1 MKASSSFLK
10 KRTKKLLSPGYPS
23 AERSATAL
31 IKVFLLLFFQKKQ
44 ALLFLCVAFPALAE
58 PVTPPEISPPDTW
71 QPRQSGTLR
80 LLNKLDSTTNTL
92 TMHVGET
99 QRVESLSI
107 TLKACDVRPPDL
119 PQDATAQL
127 TVVDSREGAPGFD
140 GWILANE
147 PAAAMLEHPV
157 YDIRLAGCA

>member
-10 KRTKKLLSPGYPS
+10 KRTKKLLLPGYPFVG
-23 AERSATAL
+23 RSATAR
-31 IKVFLLLFFQKKQ
+31 IKVFLLLFFQKKK
-44 ALLFLCVAFPALAE
+44 ALLFLFVTLPAFAE

-80 LLNKLDSTTNTL
+80 LLNKLESTTNTL
-92 TMHVGET
+92 TLHVGET
-99 QRVESLSI
+99 RRVESLSI

-127 TVVDSREGAPGFD
+127 SVVDSREGAPGFE

-157 YDIRLAGCA
+157 YDIRLAGCG

>member
-10 KRTKKLLSPGYPS
+10 KRTKKLLSLGYS
-23 AERSATAL
+23 SVERSATAL
-31 IKVFLLLFFQKKQ
+31 AKVFLLLLSQKKK
-44 ALLFLCVAFPALAE
+44 ALLLLFVTFPAFAD
-58 PVTPPEISPPDTW
+58 PVTPPDISPPDAW

-80 LLNKLDSTTNTL
+80 LLNKLDSTTSTL
-92 TMHVGET
+92 TLHVGET
-99 QRVESLSI
+99 RRVESLSI

-127 TVVDSREGAPGFD
+127 TVADSREGAPGFD
-140 GWILANE
+140 GWMLANE

-157 YDIRLAGCA
+157 YDIRLAGCS

>member
-10 KRTKKLLSPGYPS
+10 KRINQLLSLESSP

-31 IKVFLLLFFQKKQ
+31 AKVLLLLLNKKKALLLLF
-44 ALLFLCVAFPALAE
+44 VTFPAFAD
-58 PVTPPEISPPDTW
+58 PVTPPDISPPDTW

-80 LLNKLDSTTNTL
+80 LLNKLDSTTSTL
-92 TMHVGET
+92 TLHVGET
-99 QRVESLSI
+99 RRVESLSI

-119 PQDATAQL
+119 PQDAAAQL
-127 TVVDSREGAPGFD
+127 TVADSREGAPGFD
-140 GWILANE
+140 GWVLANE

-157 YDIRLAGCA
+157 YDIRLAGCT

>member
-1 MKASSSFLK
+1 MKAS
-10 KRTKKLLSPGYPS
+10 KKLLSSGYPS
-23 AERSATAL
+23 VGRSATAL
-31 IKVFLLLFFQKKQ
+31 TKVFLLLFFQKKK
-44 ALLFLCVAFPALAE
+44 ALLFLCVTLPAFAE

-99 QRVESLSI
+99 RRVESLSI

-127 TVVDSREGAPGFD
+127 SVVDSREGAPGFD

-147 PAAAMLEHPV
+147 PAAAMFEHPV

>member
-10 KRTKKLLSPGYPS
+10 KRTKKLLSPGYPFVG
-23 AERSATAL
+23 RSATAR
-31 IKVFLLLFFQKKQ
+31 IKVFVLLFF
-44 ALLFLCVAFPALAE
+44 CVAFPALAE
-58 PVTPPEISPPDTW
+58 PITPPEISPPDTW

-99 QRVESLSI
+99 RRVESLSI

-140 GWILANE
+140 GWMLANE

>member
-1 MKASSSFLK
+1 MKASSPFSE
-10 KRTKKLLSPGYPS
+10 KRTKEHLSPEYPS
-23 AERSATAL
+23 VGRSATAR
-31 IKVFLLLFFQKKQ
+31 IKVFLLLFF
-44 ALLFLCVAFPALAE
+44 CVAFPAFAE

-99 QRVESLSI
+99 RRVESLSI

-140 GWILANE
+140 GWMLANE